1 MMHCI
6 EEEDPYIYYQLTQV
20 RKKELLNT
28 YDTDKKMQEYVV
40 QAKYIS
46 RMLIHP
52 KMQNHF
58 ISFVDSFYDQ
68 TRFFTTTIHPQGGG
82 NIFPYNYRSAEVERP
97 SSTHTYIRT
106 QCKWSNF
113 YFLSKA
119 FPSFGVGKI
128 DDVIDQEEI

>member
-6 EEEDPYIYYQLTQV
+6 EEEDPYYQLTQV

-52 KMQNHF
+52 KMQSHF

-68 TRFFTTTIHPQGGG
+68 TRFFTTTIHPQGGS
-82 NIFPYNYRSAEVERP
+82 NIFPLQLPWCRGRLVERP
-97 SSTHTYIRT
+97 SSTHIYTHNANDHI
-106 QCKWSNF
+106 SLF
-113 YFLSKA
+113 
-119 FPSFGVGKI
+119 
-128 DDVIDQEEI
+128 